1 MGRPRKVEDEQI
13 YAAIK
18 QIDESENRL
27 TPGAVRTLLTVGDIG
42 RIQKCIDIY
51 HQRLAENSSLRKQE
65 ALRELPDELK
75 ALLEKTSRAFI
86 SHLKEDFVAINH
98 FAQEDAN
105 KRVIELEEEKSLL
118 VKQLQDENDDL
129 RKVIKSS
136 DITIEE
142 LEESLTK
149 TNEAFTLLQSRMDNR
164 DKEFQNLFER
174 SMKHFAD
181 SELTTTVKE
190 IKQHLFGDDFE
201 MPEML

>member
-1 MGRPRKVEDEQI
+1 M
-13 YAAIK
+13 
-18 QIDESENRL
+18 
-27 TPGAVRTLLTVGDIG
+27 
-42 RIQKCIDIY
+42 
-51 HQRLAENSSLRKQE
+51 
-65 ALRELPDELK
+65 PDELK

-105 KRVIELEEEKSLL
+105 KCVIELEEEKSLL

-164 DKEFQNLFER
+164 NKEFQNLFER